1 MNEPDP
7 TASVSS
13 VSLNTADV
21 ACVGVCKV
29 EMNTGVGGGL
39 VAMFVNSAFADPS
52 SRLLL
57 TELPNMVNAA
67 VAIIHYD
74 KLHLNVNI

>member
-29 EMNTGVGGGL
+29 EMNTGVGGG
-39 VAMFVNSAFADPS
+39 VVVIFVNSAFADPS
-52 SRLLL
+52 PRLLP
-57 TELPNMVNAA
+57 TELPNMVNTAL
-67 VAIIHYD
+67 AIIHNY
-74 KLHLNVNI
+74 KLHINVHV